1 MKKMNFYTKSL
12 AFALA
17 MIVFA
22 PACSDL
28 EEELFDAVTEDNF
41 FRTEEELISALGAA
55 YTSLYG
61 IMSNGG
67 FVCIQEV
74 ASDEMVVPTRGP
86 DWGDGGVWTQLHEHT
101 WDPENDKVIGSWN
114 FVFNGINTCN
124 RLIFQFTELGN
135 PLTDPFIGELQGL
148 RAIYY
153 LWGLDTFGNIPI
165 STDFTVTEPPAPS
178 SRAEVYAFVEQE
190 LLEAIPK
197 VTREVGGAA
206 YGRVNEMTLRTALAK
221 LYLNAE
227 VYSGTPQWAKAAE
240 QCDLIIN
247 SGSFS
252 LEPDYFTNFAADNE
266 GSQEN
271 IFSIPYDEVF
281 ATGFNLSMQTN
292 HIVSGQATYQL
303 TAQPWNGWCAVEEF
317 VNSYEDTDLR
327 KGQPG
332 TEEGPSRVRGNFLWG
347 AQWDASGTVRQ
358 IDENT
363 ALSGTDPDGPPITLR
378 VEVNELKPNAWREAG
393 ARVAKYEF
401 PLGTRPD
408 MNNDFP
414 VFRYADVLLMKA
426 EALWRQDAGSTEAL
440 ALVNQVRDRADVD
453 PFTELTAENLLAER
467 GREMFFELHRRTD
480 QIRFGVWGDAWW
492 AKAEKP
498 ECYELFPIPA
508 VQLQSNP
515 RLVQNECY

>member
-1 MKKMNFYTKSL
+1 MKNYKFFMKPL
-12 AFALA
+12 ALMLCIIAFS
-17 MIVFA
+17 
-22 PACSDL
+22 PACNDL
-28 EEELFDAVTEDNF
+28 EEELFDTVTEDNF

-74 ASDEMVVPTRGP
+74 TSDEMVVPTRGP
-86 DWGDGGVWTQLHEHT
+86 DWGDGGVWTQLHEHE
-101 WDPENDKVIGSWN
+101 WNPENDKVEGSWN

-124 RLIFQFTELGN
+124 RLIFQFTELAN

-148 RAIYY
+148 RALFY

-165 STDFTVTEPPAPS
+165 STDFTATEPPAPS
-178 SRAEVYAFVEQE
+178 SRAEVYAFIEQE

-197 VTREVGGAA
+197 VTTEIGGPA
-206 YGRVNEMTLRTALAK
+206 YGRVNQMTLRTALAK

-247 SGSFS
+247 SGNYA
-252 LEPDYFTNFAADNE
+252 LEGDYFANFSADNE
-266 GSQEN
+266 GSGEN

-281 ATGFNLSMQTN
+281 ATGFNLVMQTN
-292 HIVSGQATYQL
+292 HIISGPATYQL
-303 TAQPWNGWCAVEEF
+303 TGQPWNGWCAVGEF
-317 VNSYEDTDLR
+317 VKSYEDTDLR

-347 AQWDASGTVRQ
+347 AQWDAAGKVRQ
-358 IDENT
+358 NDDNYLLTGE
-363 ALSGTDPDGPPITLR
+363 DPDGPPITLR
-378 VEVNELKPNAWREAG
+378 VDVNELKPNAWREAG
-393 ARVAKYEF
+393 ARVAKFEI

-426 EALWRQDAGSTEAL
+426 EALWRQDPGDATAL
-440 ALVNQVRDRADVD
+440 ALVNQVRDRAGID

-480 QIRFGVWGDAWW
+480 QIRFGVWGDSWW
-492 AKAEKP
+492 AKSEKP
-498 ECYELFPIPA
+498 ECFELFPIPD
-508 VQLQSNP
+508 VQIQSNP

>member
-1 MKKMNFYTKSL
+1 MKKINFYTRSL
-12 AFALA
+12 AFAFA

-41 FRTEEELISALGAA
+41 FRTEEELISALGSA

-61 IMSNGG
+61 LMGNESL
-67 FVCIQEV
+67 VCLQEV
-74 ASDEMVVPTRGP
+74 TSDEMVVPTRGP

-101 WDPENDKVIGSWN
+101 WDPENDKVEGTWN
-114 FVFNGINTCN
+114 FIFNGINTCN

-135 PLTDPFIGELQGL
+135 PVTDPFIGELQGL
-148 RAIYY
+148 RAVYY
-153 LWGLDTFGNIPI
+153 LWALDAFGNVPI
-165 STDFTVTEPPAPS
+165 STDFTATEPPAPS

-190 LLEAIPK
+190 LLAALPQ
-197 VTREVGGAA
+197 VTKDVGGAA
-206 YGRVNEMTLRTALAK
+206 YARVNEMTLRTALAK

-227 VYSGTPQWAKAAE
+227 VYSGTAQWAKAVE
-240 QCDLIIN
+240 QCNAIIN
-247 SGSFS
+247 SGNYA
-252 LEPDYFTNFAADNE
+252 LEADYFTNFASDNE
-266 GSQEN
+266 GSGEN
-271 IFSIPYDEVF
+271 IFAIPYDQVF
-281 ATGFNLSMQTN
+281 AGGFPLAVQTN
-292 HIVSGQATYQL
+292 HIVSGQATYNMS
-303 TAQPWNGWCAVEEF
+303 AQPWNGWCAVEEF

-347 AQWDASGTVRQ
+347 PQWDHTGAVRQ

-363 ALSGTDPDGPPITLR
+363 GLSGTDPDGPPITIR
-378 VEVNELKPNAWREAG
+378 VELNELKPNAWREAG
-393 ARVAKYEF
+393 ARVAKFEIA
-401 PLGTRPD
+401 PGSNENLD
-408 MNNDFP
+408 NDFP

-426 EALWRQDAGSTEAL
+426 EALWRQDAGSVEAL

-467 GREMFFELHRRTD
+467 GREMFFELQRRTD

-492 AKAEKP
+492 AKEEKP
-498 ECYELFPIPA
+498 ECYELFPIPD